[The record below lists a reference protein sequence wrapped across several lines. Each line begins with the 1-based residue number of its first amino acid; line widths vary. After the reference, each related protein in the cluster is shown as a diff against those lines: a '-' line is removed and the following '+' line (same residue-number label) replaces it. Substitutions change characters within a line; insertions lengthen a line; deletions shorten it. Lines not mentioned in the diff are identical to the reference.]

1 MLKFSI
7 DPSQVQVTALVALPV
22 AGAGATVAALIAVAA
37 VPAGAAIVPTIQAII
52 ALEMPAIWPND

>member
-22 AGAGATVAALIAVAA
+22 AGAGATVAALTAVAAVAA
-37 VPAGAAIVPTIQAII
+37 VPAGAAIVPTIQAVT
-52 ALEMPAIWPND
+52 ALEMPAI

>member
-52 ALEMPAIWPND
+52 ALEMPAI